1 MREVG
6 KPQGGAL
13 AVLGALITHV
23 SLNFVFIEGT
33 DLGVVGP
40 AIALICSRIVN
51 FSISS
56 TYVRVKK
63 LPISVFSNPFI

>member
-6 KPQGGAL
+6 KPQGGAA

-23 SLNFVFIEGT
+23 SLNFVFINCT

-40 AIALICSRIVN
+40 AIALIASRIVN
-51 FSISS
+51 FSVSS
-56 TYVRVKK
+56 SYIK
-63 LPISVFSNPFI
+63 